1 MGAEEL
7 TPECRPIGPPVHFR
21 RKKKTSSPWYP
32 HEFLSQPGKR
42 ESFMSPAAMPI
53 DICLLVSDT
62 GCMVSIVAEVSAK
75 HISRKCTILPSIY
88 LDLIIVLAIRRSAR
102 QILMLVEMG
111 SCRAVNVAR
120 HTSDI
125 LDW

>member
-7 TPECRPIGPPVHFR
+7 TGPPIHLR
-21 RKKKTSSPWYP
+21 RKKNNHHLWYP
-32 HEFLSQPGKR
+32 HEFLSQPGKQ

-62 GCMVSIVAEVSAK
+62 GCMVSIVAEASAK
-75 HISRKCTILPSIY
+75 HMSRKRTILPSIY

-102 QILMLVEMG
+102 QIL
-111 SCRAVNVAR
+111 SA
-120 HTSDI
+120 TT
-125 LDW
+125 